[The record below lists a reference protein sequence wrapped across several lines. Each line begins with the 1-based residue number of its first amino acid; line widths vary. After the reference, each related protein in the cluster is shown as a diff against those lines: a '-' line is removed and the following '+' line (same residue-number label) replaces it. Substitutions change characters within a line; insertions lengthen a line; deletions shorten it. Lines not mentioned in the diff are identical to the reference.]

1 MKIEKKWLVGLA
13 FVLGLAQS
21 LPALADLKMGVAAEP
36 YAPFTSKDASGK
48 WVGWEVDFMNA
59 LCADIGEKCSIEEV
73 AWDGIIPALQAK
85 KFDAIMSSMAINEK
99 RKKVINFSNMYYN
112 SAPVLMGQKNGD
124 KDITPEHAKGKTIG
138 VQVSTIHAAY
148 AKKYFEP
155 KGATLKTYETQDQ
168 VNTDLAAGRLDYTVA
183 DGVALDDFLKSDQG
197 GCCEQKGELPYDV
210 DIFGVGVGFGLRQDD
225 TALQAKLNK
234 GIADLA
240 KAGTFAKITETW
252 KLTGKLRLPQAN

>member
-1 MKIEKKWLVGLA
+1 MKNEKKWLMGLV
-13 FVLGLAQS
+13 FVLGVAHGS
-21 LPALADLKMGVAAEP
+21 PSWADLKMGVAAEP

-85 KFDAIMSSMAINEK
+85 KFDTIMSSMSINEK
-99 RKKVINFSNMYYN
+99 RKQSINFSDMYYN
-112 SAPVLMGQKNGD
+112 SASVLIGPKNGD
-124 KDITPEHAKGKTIG
+124 KDISPDHLKAKNLGA
-138 VQVSTIHAAY
+138 QVSTTHAAY
-148 AKKYFEP
+148 AKKYFES
-155 KGATLKTYETQDQ
+155 KGAVMKTYETQDQ
-168 VNTDLAAGRLDYTVA
+168 VNADLAAGRLDYVIA
-183 DGVALDDFLKSDQG
+183 DGVTLGDFLNSDQG
-197 GCCEQKGELPYDV
+197 VCCEMKGAVPYDME
-210 DIFGVGVGFGLRQDD
+210 ILGVGVGFGIRKDD
-225 TALQAKLNK
+225 VALQSKLNK